1 MFYLVCIYTT
11 IATQHHVSH
20 LGGHDSNFNP
30 ETGYSDRKVRAYLQ
44 SLKLSAANQVTAT
57 FPSTS
62 FPNNYELTVLSFEAM
77 QSELQTVSLNN

>member
-20 LGGHDSNFNP
+20 LGGQDSNFNA
-30 ETGYSDRKVRAYLQ
+30 ETGYSVRKVRAYPQ

-62 FPNNYELTVLSFEAM
+62 FPNNY
-77 QSELQTVSLNN
+77 